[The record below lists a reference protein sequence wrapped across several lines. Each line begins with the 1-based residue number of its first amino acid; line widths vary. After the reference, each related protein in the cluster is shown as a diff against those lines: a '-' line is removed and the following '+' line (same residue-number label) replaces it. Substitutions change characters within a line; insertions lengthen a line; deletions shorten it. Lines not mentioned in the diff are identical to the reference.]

1 MVKPL
6 ASPSVVNFVKPFTR
20 RASCRYAPLHPATK
34 PFSTSNTRR
43 EEEERY
49 GNRGRDL
56 REGTPRW
63 KSTPARYKAP
73 VRSKPPVLNN
83 DFVVNEDPARLDRA
97 YVRLLGRGGE
107 TMLTEEVKWLAVTH
121 KSFDHGKRGYND
133 RLAFLGKRIVDLQTS
148 LALLQNPSTRQIPP
162 MQDQYGREPFRHPAL
177 EGLEGITEHGKA
189 TILDKH
195 RVGGLAE
202 HYGLDAVVRWKPKR
216 MTNLPG
222 SGLTVVISQALYA
235 IIGAVALQKGGD
247 VANTVVRERILNPLG
262 LH

>member
-6 ASPSVVNFVKPFTR
+6 ASPSIVSFVRPFTR
-20 RASCRYAPLHPATK
+20 QASCRYAPLQSASK
-34 PFSTSNTRR
+34 LFSTSNARR

-83 DFVVNEDPARLDRA
+83 DFVVNEDPSRLDRA
-97 YVRLLGRGGE
+97 YVRILGRGGE

-133 RLAFLGKRIVDLQTS
+133 RLAFLGMIDLKLKTQREADPNDGQARELSIYRLHWHCCKIRLQSRFLRCRINTGGNLSDTQ
-148 LALLQNPSTRQIPP
+148 RW
-162 MQDQYGREPFRHPAL
+162 
-177 EGLEGITEHGKA
+177 
-189 TILDKH
+189 
-195 RVGGLAE
+195 RV
-202 HYGLDAVVRWKPKR
+202 
-216 MTNLPG
+216 
-222 SGLTVVISQALYA
+222 
-235 IIGAVALQKGGD
+235 
-247 VANTVVRERILNPLG
+247 
-262 LH
+262 